1 MSFFDKLISGI
12 GLKRI
17 KEQITK
23 PTTGDLRASRF
34 ALHVNNVVDL
44 PRFTIWTAMQ
54 MRTDPVVQFG
64 LHIRDALISPSDVE
78 FETKNPELG
87 EWLRKQ
93 WDVIWG
99 KNWFKITQ
107 AKQWGYQGLEV
118 LMKEDET
125 TGFIDVIGLR
135 DFSPFDARALS
146 SEGET
151 VGLRIRGHVRNA
163 GAAGQGRL
171 LMPQALWV
179 PFASRWGNPYGW
191 SIMRGAHSPWW
202 EKWMTGGV
210 KKVTQIRMIKD
221 GYRGLMGRYPLDGK
235 VTTDDGTEL
244 SWRDIIR
251 EVLENMNAAA
261 SVVLPSILDADGN
274 QLLDIVPQPEA
285 PDPKAI
291 FEWGSRVDREIW
303 FAQDVPQE
311 IIEAAS
317 TGSGFSGRSIPFVVA
332 LQLIGGREFGS
343 YMEAI
348 DRMTLRPLA
357 QLNFGNGPA
366 SEYKITPKSL
376 PEIFAK
382 MLGGSAM
389 GGEAVGGAGQTP
401 QGGPGE
407 PTGGQPPQPGE
418 SGVGEPAAA
427 QEPAGEFI
435 DRKLA
440 DGRVVKVRNPNFRG
454 GQFADFDESKVK
466 REAKGT
472 EVGGRFTSKPVAA
485 TATEAKE
492 GVETSPTVTTAETSG
507 QTDTKNF
514 KRWFAGSRVRD
525 NEGRPLAVTHVTTK
539 TFESFKPGGF
549 DPVASGPAIWFA
561 GPQHKGGEPAA
572 HHVSQKDPDKKTLT
586 VFLRMNNPLVLDN
599 EDMLEWARDVFADGS
614 SQFPFMI
621 SREDV
626 ETIKDEGYDGIQV
639 WFSGSNEEFADEFIV
654 FDPKQIKSAT
664 SNIGAFDPE
673 DDRIAFSEEAPDV

>member
-357 QLNFGNGPA
+357 QLNFGNGAA

-376 PEIFAK
+376 PEIFAE
-382 MLGGSAM
+382 MLGGSQM
-389 GGEAVGGAGQTP
+389 GGQAIGGQPGQAP
-401 QGGPGE
+401 QGGPGVPPGE
-407 PTGGQPPQPGE
+407 PTSGQPPQPVDGE
-418 SGVGEPAAA
+418 GGREVAASK
-427 QEPAGEFI
+427 EPAGEFI

-440 DGRVVKVRNPNFRG
+440 DGRVVKVRNPNFKGGQFAELPIEKQEDILSQFAEFDESKQPRKSKGSPEGGQFGKGGGERKTFEAMDNSALNEIRTTNESKNLRSLARNILKSRG
-454 GQFADFDESKVK
+454 VLQGLRSPEELEQQRLSEGKGRVFVDPKPTVAESDLEEWQEVNDVLEEAGAVANNQSESGSTYYTMANGRQVRVSNHSPNAATANWIKENNVVDIRLGDGSALATIDQLQSSAQFADFDESKVK
-466 REAKGT
+466 R
-472 EVGGRFTSKPVAA
+472 
-485 TATEAKE
+485 
-492 GVETSPTVTTAETSG
+492 
-507 QTDTKNF
+507 
-514 KRWFAGSRVRD
+514 
-525 NEGRPLAVTHVTTK
+525 
-539 TFESFKPGGF
+539 
-549 DPVASGPAIWFA
+549 
-561 GPQHKGGEPAA
+561 
-572 HHVSQKDPDKKTLT
+572 
-586 VFLRMNNPLVLDN
+586 
-599 EDMLEWARDVFADGS
+599 
-614 SQFPFMI
+614 
-621 SREDV
+621 
-626 ETIKDEGYDGIQV
+626 
-639 WFSGSNEEFADEFIV
+639 
-654 FDPKQIKSAT
+654 DPKGST
-664 SNIGAFDPE
+664 TG
-673 DDRIAFSEEAPDV
+673 